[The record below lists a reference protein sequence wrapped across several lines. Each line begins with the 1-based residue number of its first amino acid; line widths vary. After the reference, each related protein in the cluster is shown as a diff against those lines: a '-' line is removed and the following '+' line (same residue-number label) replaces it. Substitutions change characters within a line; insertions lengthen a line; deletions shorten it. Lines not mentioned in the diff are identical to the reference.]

1 MLNIYTILVEQIMTD
16 FFYTYGLFF
25 TETLTAV
32 IAILLVFTG
41 LIAIATKNKLQ
52 SKEKIKVTKLNEKYQ
67 EMKEELN
74 NETLEKD
81 ELKKIK
87 KQEKQAEKAKAKLEK
102 NTDVRRG
109 RIFVLD
115 FDGDIK
121 ASAVDNLREEITAIL
136 TVATPRDE
144 VLIKIESPGGMVHGY
159 GLAAS
164 QLKRIRDRSIPLT
177 ATVDK
182 VAASGGYMMAC
193 VADRILA
200 APFAIL
206 GSIGVIAQLPNF
218 NRLLKKHDI
227 DYEQIMAGQY
237 KRTLSLFGENTKDS
251 RQKMQEEVD
260 EAHTLFKNFVA
271 LNRPMVDINTLA
283 TGETWY
289 GTRALEM
296 RLVDEIMTS
305 DDYLLAANNKNNI
318 FKIEYITKKGLVEK
332 LGLSIQK
339 AIAKLSF

>member
-1 MLNIYTILVEQIMTD
+1 MTD

-25 TETLTAV
+25 AETLTAV

-87 KQEKQAEKAKAKLEK
+87 KQEKQAEKTKAKLEK
-102 NTDVRRG
+102 DIDVRRG
-109 RIFVLD
+109 RIFVLN
-115 FDGDIK
+115 FDGDIR

-136 TVATPRDE
+136 TVATPKDE

-177 ATVDK
+177 AAVDK

-237 KRTLSLFGENTKDS
+237 KRTLSLFGENTKDG

-271 LNRPMVDINTLA
+271 VNRPMVDINTLA

-305 DDYLLAANNKNNI
+305 DDYLLAASNKNNI
-318 FKIEYITKKGLVEK
+318 FKIEYIIKKGLVEK

>member
-1 MLNIYTILVEQIMTD
+1 MTD
-16 FFYTYGLFF
+16 FFYTFGLFF
-25 TETLTAV
+25 AETLTAV
-32 IAILLVFTG
+32 IAILLAFTG

-74 NETLEKD
+74 NETLEKN
-81 ELKKIK
+81 ELKKLK
-87 KQEKQAEKAKAKLEK
+87 KQEKQTEKTKAKLEK
-102 NTDVRRG
+102 NIDIHRG

-144 VLIKIESPGGMVHGY
+144 VLVKIESPGGMVHGY

-164 QLKRIRDRSIPLT
+164 QLKRIRDRSIPLI
-177 ATVDK
+177 AAVDK

-237 KRTLSLFGENTKDS
+237 KRTLSLFGENTKDG

-271 LNRPMVDINTLA
+271 TNRPMVDINTLA

-289 GTRALEM
+289 GTRAQEM
-296 RLVDEIMTS
+296 RLVDEIITS
-305 DDYLLAANNKNNI
+305 DDYLLAASNKNNI
-318 FKIEYITKKGLVEK
+318 FKIEYIIKKGLAEK

-339 AIAKLSF
+339 AIAKISF

>member
-1 MLNIYTILVEQIMTD
+1 MTD
-16 FFYTYGLFF
+16 FFYTFGLFF
-25 TETLTAV
+25 AETLTAV

-74 NETLEKD
+74 NETLEKN
-81 ELKKIK
+81 ELKKLK
-87 KQEKQAEKAKAKLEK
+87 KQEKQTEKTKAKLEK
-102 NTDVRRG
+102 NIDIHRG

-144 VLIKIESPGGMVHGY
+144 VLVKIESPGGMVHGY

-164 QLKRIRDRSIPLT
+164 QLKRIRDRSIPLI
-177 ATVDK
+177 AAVDK

-237 KRTLSLFGENTKDS
+237 KRTLSLFGENTKDG

-271 LNRPMVDINTLA
+271 TNRPMVDINTLA

-289 GTRALEM
+289 GTRAQEM
-296 RLVDEIMTS
+296 RLVDEIITS
-305 DDYLLAANNKNNI
+305 DDYLLAASNKNNI
-318 FKIEYITKKGLVEK
+318 FKIEYIIKKGLAEK

-339 AIAKLSF
+339 AIAKISF

>member
-1 MLNIYTILVEQIMTD
+1 MTD

-25 TETLTAV
+25 AETLTAV

-41 LIAIATKNKLQ
+41 LLAIATKNKLQ

-81 ELKKIK
+81 ALKKLK
-87 KQEKQAEKAKAKLEK
+87 KQEKQAEKTKAKLEK
-102 NTDVRRG
+102 NTDVHRG

-144 VLIKIESPGGMVHGY
+144 VLVKIESPGGMVHGY

-164 QLKRIRDRSIPLT
+164 QLKRIRDRSIPLI
-177 ATVDK
+177 AAVDK

-237 KRTLSLFGENTKDS
+237 KRTLSLFGENTKDG

-260 EAHTLFKNFVA
+260 EAHTLFKNFVVV
-271 LNRPMVDINTLA
+271 NRPMVDINTLA

-289 GTRALEM
+289 GTRAQEM
-296 RLVDEIMTS
+296 RLVDEIITS
-305 DDYLLAANNKNNI
+305 DDYLLAASNKNNI
-318 FKIEYITKKGLVEK
+318 FKIEYIIKKGLAEK

-339 AIAKLSF
+339 AIAKISF

>member
-1 MLNIYTILVEQIMTD
+1 MTD
-16 FFYTYGLFF
+16 FFYTFGLFF
-25 TETLTAV
+25 AETLTAV

-41 LIAIATKNKLQ
+41 LVAIATKNKLQ

-102 NTDVRRG
+102 NTDVRCG

-218 NRLLKKHDI
+218 NRLLKKYDI

-237 KRTLSLFGENTKDS
+237 KRTLSLFGENTKDG

-296 RLVDEIMTS
+296 RLIDGIMTS